1 MMKILIRRIDD
12 AYLFRSYNERGAF
25 VDTDLTAESGGQGL
39 GMSPLEL
46 LLAGLGSCSGVDV
59 VSILTKGKQRLDTFE
74 ATVTAERDGG
84 KPINMIT
91 SMHVLFDLTGDL
103 EPEKV
108 RRAVDLSLDKYCTV
122 AKILGATIT
131 ISTSFSVNGELYDNP
146 LS

>member
-1 MMKILIRRIDD
+1 MRIL
-12 AYLFRSYNERGAF
+12 
-25 VDTDLTAESGGQGL
+25 VSGGTGTA
-39 GMSPLEL
+39 GRFIVENL
-46 LLAGLGSCSGVDV
+46 LSAGHAVTIMGRTRPDDNAFSRSVDF
-59 VSILTKGKQRLDTFE
+59 R
-74 ATVTAERDGG
+74 A
-84 KPINMIT
+84 
-91 SMHVLFDLTGDL
+91 GDL